1 MAFEFDLDN
10 VPSIA
15 ELSNDTPRSQ
25 LGTASDNLEAY
36 HTSANV
42 DLGETRSSS
51 MTEKDLGNDY
61 SVKNLAQHDG
71 FVSKANNYLNGRYGA
86 SREKGETNE
95 DVVEEYLTHYRY
107 MSNNTV
113 DLMQEVD
120 FLREAD
126 KQTKDDFQ
134 ILYNVYQDTPNFL
147 SEGGGGV
154 MSGVADIVGSVLTDP
169 ATVVGMG
176 FGGPIGSILAQA
188 AKQAGKGATTR
199 MVLKTA
205 LKGNLGKIGGM
216 TSVEGLLGSMH
227 ESQRQEM
234 LIEADMMGK
243 KDVGDIVTAGALTG
257 GLSLIGYP
265 LAARGLASTVGKAI
279 PHSRLDRI
287 AAIKSESSGAP
298 KAPLTREDT
307 LESLA
312 PSEIG
317 KFDPEVAI
325 GIRNRISPGTDLL
338 DTKTTLQITKLTN
351 RVAID
356 MHSNMMAS
364 LKPELR
370 DKFARQKG
378 EKISDLIYRTILQ
391 ANTIDDEIVERAIT
405 KQGITVAEFG
415 ELHRLTA
422 REAGQ
427 TLRSFRG
434 MGAKIEQMAA
444 DDPDL
449 KKKLDE
455 LYGKPSD
462 SRTAVGTVYDLLRRA
477 DRETRAMMVTQVA
490 TTARNVLSGAAYLT
504 FGAAAKALEGTIYG
518 VGKSIQSIG
527 RGTAS
532 IQGTTE
538 GTTKIVKDAASTLI
552 SVMNSKDSQALA
564 NAMLENTPKLHGT
577 LFRSLQETG
586 NETLSKF
593 TRSMN
598 GLNMAQ
604 DVVLRSGVFTDS
616 VNTRMMKVGLD
627 MEEYIAKNKDIPME
641 ILKSAIDDSLE
652 ATFART
658 PSSPLLKAF
667 VQGVERM
674 PFLPIIGTFT
684 FPFAR
689 FTADALAFQASYS
702 PANFFS
708 AMGSGYRWTKQARE
722 AKNTPEGELKR
733 SLLRQSETSMEETVQ
748 RLSKGAVGS
757 SVLYGAMM
765 YREEHPELKWYE
777 VMQEGKPVDIR
788 AIFPMSPYLAIA
800 DIITNLNNKA
810 PDEVFSQIMEGV
822 TGSQMKAGSVSGS
835 VGDFFE
841 ALRDLDSSDVSSE
854 KVGEMFGNWTG
865 AITGRILTPAAVVR
879 DAFAVFDSSEAIV
892 RSTRIAEGDTGTD
905 KFISAFTNNLKAKMP
920 VLQKDL
926 PEYQSPTKEGA
937 TYRQSPFATQLTGMK
952 PSEHRSF
959 VETEFAKHGLETY
972 RLFSSTG
979 SKQSDYLVNK
989 HAPPYVNTMIGAVIS
1004 TPWYKSLPKS
1014 SQRVVLKKR
1023 LQSARKMIKEVAEGE
1038 AIMQAY
1044 RKGKTFTVFDK
1055 ANWSKLPTAQRRLA
1069 DEYFKMYYGGS
1080 VDELGSYKAAI
1091 TIGRALE
1098 RAL

>member
-1 MAFEFDLDN
+1 
-10 VPSIA
+10 
-15 ELSNDTPRSQ
+15 
-25 LGTASDNLEAY
+25 
-36 HTSANV
+36 
-42 DLGETRSSS
+42 
-51 MTEKDLGNDY
+51 
-61 SVKNLAQHDG
+61 
-71 FVSKANNYLNGRYGA
+71 
-86 SREKGETNE
+86 
-95 DVVEEYLTHYRY
+95 
-107 MSNNTV
+107 
-113 DLMQEVD
+113 
-120 FLREAD
+120 
-126 KQTKDDFQ
+126 
-134 ILYNVYQDTPNFL
+134 
-147 SEGGGGV
+147 
-154 MSGVADIVGSVLTDP
+154 
-169 ATVVGMG
+169 
-176 FGGPIGSILAQA
+176 
-188 AKQAGKGATTR
+188 
-199 MVLKTA
+199 
-205 LKGNLGKIGGM
+205 
-216 TSVEGLLGSMH
+216 
-227 ESQRQEM
+227 
-234 LIEADMMGK
+234 
-243 KDVGDIVTAGALTG
+243 
-257 GLSLIGYP
+257 
-265 LAARGLASTVGKAI
+265 
-279 PHSRLDRI
+279 
-287 AAIKSESSGAP
+287 
-298 KAPLTREDT
+298 
-307 LESLA
+307 
-312 PSEIG
+312 
-317 KFDPEVAI
+317 
-325 GIRNRISPGTDLL
+325 
-338 DTKTTLQITKLTN
+338 
-351 RVAID
+351 
-356 MHSNMMAS
+356 
-364 LKPELR
+364 
-370 DKFARQKG
+370 
-378 EKISDLIYRTILQ
+378 
-391 ANTIDDEIVERAIT
+391 
-405 KQGITVAEFG
+405 
-415 ELHRLTA
+415 
-422 REAGQ
+422 
-427 TLRSFRG
+427 
-434 MGAKIEQMAA
+434 
-444 DDPDL
+444 
-449 KKKLDE
+449 
-455 LYGKPSD
+455 
-462 SRTAVGTVYDLLRRA
+462 
-477 DRETRAMMVTQVA
+477 
-490 TTARNVLSGAAYLT
+490 
-504 FGAAAKALEGTIYG
+504 
-518 VGKSIQSIG
+518 
-527 RGTAS
+527 
-532 IQGTTE
+532 
-538 GTTKIVKDAASTLI
+538 
-552 SVMNSKDSQALA
+552 
-564 NAMLENTPKLHGT
+564 
-577 LFRSLQETG
+577 
-586 NETLSKF
+586 
-593 TRSMN
+593 
-598 GLNMAQ
+598 
-604 DVVLRSGVFTDS
+604 
-616 VNTRMMKVGLD
+616 MMKVGLD

-733 SLLRQSETSMEETVQ
+733 SLLRQSETSMEETVE

-937 TYRQSPFATQLTGMK
+937 VYRQSPFATQLTGMK
-952 PSEHRSF
+952 PSEHRSV

-1023 LQSARKMIKEVAEGE
+1023 LQGARKMIKEVAEGE

-1055 ANWSKLPTAQRRLA
+1055 ANWSKLPAAQRRLA